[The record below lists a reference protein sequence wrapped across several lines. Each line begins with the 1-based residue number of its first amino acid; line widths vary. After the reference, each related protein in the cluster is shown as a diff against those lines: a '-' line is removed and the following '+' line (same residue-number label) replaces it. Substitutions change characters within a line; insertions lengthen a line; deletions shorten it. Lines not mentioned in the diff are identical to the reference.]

1 MKALALLL
9 FAVLGS
15 ALAGCVV
22 VPVVE
27 TPGVYVVAPPPPA
40 YVVRPQVRFRYDSYG
55 GRRNHR
61 W

>member
-1 MKALALLL
+1 MKALAPLL
-9 FAVLGS
+9 FAALGS

-27 TPGVYVVAPPPPA
+27 TPGVYLAAPPPPA
-40 YVVRPQVRFRYDSYG
+40 YVVRPQIRYRYDYRG
-55 GRRNHR
+55 AHHR